1 MSDDRPGL
9 RSAYLLTGATAATMA
24 TASAG
29 GVFATDWLYRDNAL
43 ITASFHGQ
51 DIVTL
56 VVAVPLL
63 LIGLAWEMRGSPRG
77 RVLWLGML
85 FYSMYAYLFYAVGA
99 AFNQFFL
106 LYVAAFGLPL
116 YALLFSVPRL
126 DLFQLGS
133 AMGGRVARIVAM
145 AYTGVVAAG
154 LGLLWVGISLSY
166 LATEAV
172 PQPIV
177 DSGHP
182 TGVVFAI
189 DLVFIVP
196 PMLLAAI
203 WLARR
208 ELLGW
213 PLAGVMSVG
222 GSLYTLTLAAASV
235 EVARQNVGAGSE
247 LPIWAGLTMLG
258 AVAAALLLAG
268 VRRPDGGAASTGDL
282 AAGAGARNTSRGEP
296 RVV

>member
-1 MSDDRPGL
+1 MSGARDGFPA
-9 RSAYLLTGATAATMA
+9 AYVLTAATAVTMA
-24 TASAG
+24 TESAV

-43 ITASFHGQ
+43 VTATFQGQ

-63 LIGLAWEMRGSPRG
+63 VFGLVAEMRGSLRG

-85 FYSMYAYLFYAVGA
+85 FYSMYSYLFYAVAA

-106 LYVAAFGLPL
+106 LYVATFGLPL

-126 DLFQLGS
+126 DLAHLGHTM
-133 AMGGRVARIVAM
+133 AGGAARIVAIT
-145 AYTGVVAAG
+145 YTSLVAAG
-154 LGLLWVGISLSY
+154 LGLLWVGISLGY
-166 LATEAV
+166 LATHKV

-196 PMLLAAI
+196 PMLLSAI
-203 WLARR
+203 WLLRR
-208 ELLGW
+208 RVFGW
-213 PLAGVMSVG
+213 FLAGVMSVG
-222 GSLYTLTLAAASV
+222 GS
-235 EVARQNVGAGSE
+235 EPPR
-247 LPIWAGLTMLG
+247 
-258 AVAAALLLAG
+258 G
-268 VRRPDGGAASTGDL
+268 VRRLSQTISATGCW
-282 AAGAGARNTSRGEP
+282 AVNRA
-296 RVV
+296 

>member
-1 MSDDRPGL
+1 M
-9 RSAYLLTGATAATMA
+9 
-24 TASAG
+24 
-29 GVFATDWLYRDNAL
+29 
-43 ITASFHGQ
+43 
-51 DIVTL
+51 
-56 VVAVPLL
+56 
-63 LIGLAWEMRGSPRG
+63 G

-85 FYSMYAYLFYAVGA
+85 FYSMYAYLFYAVAA

-106 LYVAAFGLPL
+106 LYVATFGLPL
-116 YALLFSVPRL
+116 YALLLSVPRL
-126 DLFQLGS
+126 DLTQLGH
-133 AMGGRVARIVAM
+133 AMGGGVARVVAIT
-145 AYTGVVAAG
+145 YTGVVAAG
-154 LGLLWVGISLSY
+154 LGLLWVGISLGY
-166 LATEAV
+166 LVTDDV

-196 PMLLAAI
+196 PMLLAAF

-258 AVAAALLLAG
+258 AVTVALLFAG
-268 VRRPDGGAASTGDL
+268 IRRPDGSETATGDL
-282 AAGAGARNTSRGEP
+282 VAGAGARNPSGGE
-296 RVV
+296 RSVV

>member
-1 MSDDRPGL
+1 MNDDRPGFPT
-9 RSAYLLTGATAATMA
+9 AYVLTGATAATMA
-24 TASAG
+24 TASAF

-43 ITASFHGQ
+43 VTATFRGQ
-51 DIVTL
+51 DMVTL

-63 LIGLAWEMRGSPRG
+63 LVGLVLEMRGSARG

-85 FYSMYAYLFYAVGA
+85 FYSMYAYLFYAVAA

-106 LYVAAFGLPL
+106 LYVATFGLPL

-126 DLFQLGS
+126 DLTQLGS
-133 AMGGRVARIVAM
+133 TMGGRVARIVAIT
-145 AYTGVVAAG
+145 YTSVVATG

-166 LATEAV
+166 LATEDV

-182 TGVVFAI
+182 TGVVFAV

-208 ELLGW
+208 QPLGW
-213 PLAGVMSVG
+213 LLAGVMSVG
-222 GSLYTLTLAAASV
+222 GSVYTLTLAVASV
-235 EVARQNVGAGSE
+235 EVSRQNVGAGSE
-247 LPIWAGLTMLG
+247 LTIWAGLTMLG
-258 AVAAALLLAG
+258 VLTVALLFAG
-268 VRRPDGGAASTGDL
+268 IRRPGGLVT
-282 AAGAGARNTSRGEP
+282 
-296 RVV
+296 

>member
-1 MSDDRPGL
+1 MNDDRPGFPT
-9 RSAYLLTGATAATMA
+9 AYVLTGATAATMA
-24 TASAG
+24 TASAF

-43 ITASFHGQ
+43 VTATFRGQ
-51 DIVTL
+51 DMVTL

-63 LIGLAWEMRGSPRG
+63 LVGLVLEMRGSARG

-85 FYSMYAYLFYAVGA
+85 FYSMYGYLFYAVAA

-106 LYVAAFGLPL
+106 LYVATFGLPL

-126 DLFQLGS
+126 DLARIGS
-133 AMGGRVARIVAM
+133 TMAGRVARIVAIT
-145 AYTGVVAAG
+145 YTSVVATG

-166 LATEAV
+166 LVTEDV

-182 TGVVFAI
+182 TGVVFAV

-196 PMLLAAI
+196 PMLLAAV

-208 ELLGW
+208 QPLGW
-213 PLAGVMSVG
+213 LLAGVMSVG
-222 GSLYTLTLAAASV
+222 GSVYTLTLAAASV
-235 EVARQNVGAGSE
+235 EVSRQNVGASSE
-247 LPIWAGLTMLG
+247 LTIWAGLTMLG
-258 AVAAALLLAG
+258 VLTVALLFAG
-268 VRRPDGGAASTGDL
+268 IRRPGGLMT
-282 AAGAGARNTSRGEP
+282 
-296 RVV
+296 

>member
-1 MSDDRPGL
+1 MSGRRPGFPA
-9 RSAYLLTGATAATMA
+9 AYLLTAATAATMA
-24 TASAG
+24 TVSAV
-29 GVFATDWLYRDNAL
+29 GVFATDWLYRDNPL
-43 ITASFHGQ
+43 VTATFRGQ

-63 LIGLAWEMRGSPRG
+63 LLGLVWEMRGSLRG

-85 FYSMYAYLFYAVGA
+85 FYAMYGYLFYAVGA

-106 LYVAAFGLPL
+106 LYVATFALPL

-126 DLFQLGS
+126 DLARLGA
-133 AMGGRVARIVAM
+133 AMGGRAAR
-145 AYTGVVAAG
+145 VVALIYTSVVGIA

-166 LATEAV
+166 VVTGDV

-177 DSGHP
+177 DTGHP

-196 PMLLAAI
+196 PMLLAAV

-208 ELLGW
+208 QELGW
-213 PLAGVMSVG
+213 VLAGVISVG
-222 GSLYTLTLAAASV
+222 GSLYTLTLAGASV
-235 EVARQNVGAGSE
+235 EVARQKVGAGSE
-247 LPIWAGLTMLG
+247 LPIWAGLTVLG
-258 AVAAALLLAG
+258 AAAVVLLFG
-268 VRRPDGGAASTGDL
+268 GIRRPPPTPNLTG
-282 AAGAGARNTSRGEP
+282 
-296 RVV
+296 

>member
-1 MSDDRPGL
+1 MNDGRPGFL
-9 RSAYLLTGATAATMA
+9 TAYLLTAATAATMA
-24 TASAG
+24 TASAV

-43 ITASFHGQ
+43 ITATFRGQ
-51 DIVTL
+51 DMVTL

-63 LIGLAWEMRGSPRG
+63 LVSLVLEMRGSPRG

-85 FYSMYAYLFYAVGA
+85 FYSMYSYLFYAVAA

-106 LYVAAFGLPL
+106 LYVATFGLPL
-116 YALLFSVPRL
+116 YALLFSVPRV
-126 DLFQLGS
+126 DVTRLGS
-133 AMGGRVARIVAM
+133 AMGGRVARVVAIT
-145 AYTGVVAAG
+145 YTSVVAAG

-166 LATEAV
+166 LVTKDV

-182 TGVVFAI
+182 TGVVFAV

-208 ELLGW
+208 QALGW
-213 PLAGVMSVG
+213 LLAGVMSVG
-222 GSLYTLTLAAASV
+222 GSVYTLTLAAASV
-235 EVARQNVGAGSE
+235 EVSRQNVGASSE
-247 LPIWAGLTMLG
+247 LPIWAGLTTLG
-258 AVAAALLLAG
+258 VLTVALLFAG
-268 VRRPDGGAASTGDL
+268 IRQPGGAMT
-282 AAGAGARNTSRGEP
+282 
-296 RVV
+296 

>member
-1 MSDDRPGL
+1 MNDGRPGFL
-9 RSAYLLTGATAATMA
+9 TAYLLTAATAATMA
-24 TASAG
+24 TASAV

-43 ITASFHGQ
+43 ITATFRGQ
-51 DIVTL
+51 DMVTL

-63 LIGLAWEMRGSPRG
+63 LVSLVLERRGSPRG

-85 FYSMYAYLFYAVGA
+85 FYSMYSYLFYAVAA

-106 LYVAAFGLPL
+106 LYVATFGLPL
-116 YALLFSVPRL
+116 YALLFSVPRV
-126 DLFQLGS
+126 DVTRLGS
-133 AMGGRVARIVAM
+133 AMGGRVARVVAIT
-145 AYTGVVAAG
+145 YTSVVAAG

-166 LATEAV
+166 LVTKDV

-182 TGVVFAI
+182 TGVVFAV

-208 ELLGW
+208 QALGW
-213 PLAGVMSVG
+213 LLAGVMSVG
-222 GSLYTLTLAAASV
+222 GSVYTLTLAAASV
-235 EVARQNVGAGSE
+235 EVSRQNVGASSE
-247 LPIWAGLTMLG
+247 LPIWAGLTTLG
-258 AVAAALLLAG
+258 VLTVALLFAG
-268 VRRPDGGAASTGDL
+268 IRQPGGAMT
-282 AAGAGARNTSRGEP
+282 
-296 RVV
+296 

>member
-1 MSDDRPGL
+1 MNDGRPGF
-9 RSAYLLTGATAATMA
+9 RAAYLLTAATAATMA
-24 TASAG
+24 TASAV

-43 ITASFHGQ
+43 ITATFRGQ
-51 DIVTL
+51 DMVTL

-63 LIGLAWEMRGSPRG
+63 LVGLVLEMRGSPRG

-85 FYSMYAYLFYAVGA
+85 FYSMYSYLFYAVAA

-106 LYVAAFGLPL
+106 LYVATFGLPL
-116 YALLFSVPRL
+116 YALLFSVPRVEVTR
-126 DLFQLGS
+126 LGS
-133 AMGGRVARIVAM
+133 AMGGRVARVVAIT
-145 AYTGVVAAG
+145 YTSVVAAG

-166 LATEAV
+166 LVTEDV

-182 TGVVFAI
+182 TGVVFAV

-208 ELLGW
+208 QALGW
-213 PLAGVMSVG
+213 LLAGVMSVG
-222 GSLYTLTLAAASV
+222 GSVYTLTLAAASV
-235 EVARQNVGAGSE
+235 EVSRQNVGASSE
-247 LPIWAGLTMLG
+247 LPIWAGLTTLG
-258 AVAAALLLAG
+258 VLTVALLFAG
-268 VRRPDGGAASTGDL
+268 IRQPGGAMT
-282 AAGAGARNTSRGEP
+282 
-296 RVV
+296 

>member
-1 MSDDRPGL
+1 MNGRRPDFPA
-9 RSAYLLTGATAATMA
+9 AYLLTAATAATMA
-24 TASAG
+24 TVSAV
-29 GVFATDWLYRDNAL
+29 GVFATDWLYRDNPL
-43 ITASFHGQ
+43 VTATFRGQ

-63 LIGLAWEMRGSPRG
+63 LLGLVWEMRGSLRG

-85 FYSMYAYLFYAVGA
+85 FYAMYGYLFYAVGA

-106 LYVAAFGLPL
+106 LYVATFALPL

-126 DLFQLGS
+126 DLARLCA
-133 AMGGRVARIVAM
+133 AMGGRAAR
-145 AYTGVVAAG
+145 VVALTYTSVVGIA

-166 LATEAV
+166 VVTGDV

-177 DSGHP
+177 DTGHP

-196 PMLLAAI
+196 PMLLAAV

-208 ELLGW
+208 RELGW
-213 PLAGVMSVG
+213 VLAGVISVG
-222 GSLYTLTLAAASV
+222 GSVYTLTLAGASV
-235 EVARQNVGAGSE
+235 EVARQKVGAGSE
-247 LPIWAGLTMLG
+247 LPIWAGLTVLG
-258 AVAAALLLAG
+258 AAAVVLLFG
-268 VRRPDGGAASTGDL
+268 GIRRPPPTPNLTG
-282 AAGAGARNTSRGEP
+282 
-296 RVV
+296 

>member
-1 MSDDRPGL
+1 MSGGRPGFPA
-9 RSAYLLTGATAATMA
+9 AYVLTAATAATM
-24 TASAG
+24 TTVSAV

-43 ITASFHGQ
+43 VTATFRGQ
-51 DIVTL
+51 DMITL
-56 VVAVPLL
+56 LVAVPLL
-63 LIGLAWEMRGSPRG
+63 LVGLVGEMRGSPRG

-85 FYSMYAYLFYAVGA
+85 FYSMYAYLFYAVAA

-106 LYVAAFGLPL
+106 LYVATFGLPL

-126 DLFQLGS
+126 DLIELGGS
-133 AMGGRVARIVAM
+133 MSGRVARVVAIG
-145 AYTGVVAAG
+145 YTGTVATG
-154 LGLLWVGISLSY
+154 LGLLWVGISISY
-166 LATEAV
+166 LVTDAV

-196 PMLLAAI
+196 PMLLAAL

-208 ELLGW
+208 RTLGW

-222 GSLYTLTLAAASV
+222 GSVYTLTLAAASV
-235 EVARQNVGAGSE
+235 EVARQDVGVGSE

-258 AVAAALLLAG
+258 TATVALLFAG
-268 VRRPDGGAASTGDL
+268 VRRPDGGQAPAGDLTARAGAST
-282 AAGAGARNTSRGEP
+282 TSDGERG
-296 RVV
+296 VV

>member
-1 MSDDRPGL
+1 MSSGRPGFAA
-9 RSAYLLTGATAATMA
+9 AYLLTAATAVTMA
-24 TASAG
+24 TVSAV

-43 ITASFHGQ
+43 VTATFRGQ
-51 DIVTL
+51 DVVTL

-63 LIGLAWEMRGSPRG
+63 VFGLVWEMRGSLRG

-85 FYSMYAYLFYAVGA
+85 FYSMYGYLFYAVAA

-116 YALLFSVPRL
+116 YALLLSVPRL
-126 DLFQLGS
+126 RLAQLGD
-133 AMGGRVARIVAM
+133 AMSGRAAR
-145 AYTGVVAAG
+145 VVAIIYTSVVGVG

-166 LATEAV
+166 LATDDV

-203 WLARR
+203 WLVRR
-208 ELLGW
+208 RASGW
-213 PLAGVMSVG
+213 VLAGVMSVG
-222 GSLYTLTLAAASV
+222 GSVYTLSL
-235 EVARQNVGAGSE
+235 
-247 LPIWAGLTMLG
+247 IHI
-258 AVAAALLLAG
+258 
-268 VRRPDGGAASTGDL
+268 
-282 AAGAGARNTSRGEP
+282 
-296 RVV
+296 